1 MLKQTNFH
9 TQIRY
14 GTVALPKMYAMRM
27 QTRIFIQTSKIPF
40 GPKSNIIIYLFYLD
54 VKLQISPQFF
64 IKLPIS
70 PQIFIKLPFS
80 PQDVEKI

>member
-1 MLKQTNFH
+1 MSGHLRNTVLEQTNFC

-14 GTVALPKMYAMRM
+14 GTVAVPKMYAMRM
-27 QTRIFIQTSKIPF
+27 QTRIFIQTPKIPF

-54 VKLQISPQFF
+54 VKLQISPR
-64 IKLPIS
+64 
-70 PQIFIKLPFS
+70 IFLKLPFN